1 MKKAVILSV
10 LFSLAML
17 LPFNAS
23 AEQQKTLGQWQ
34 VHYNAFNS
42 TFLSPAIATQ
52 YDVTRSASNGVLNI
66 AVLDKDTLTS
76 QSPGVS
82 GQAVNPLG
90 QVQQLAFQHI
100 HEGDAA
106 YYIAQFDF
114 TNAETLRFSIQIGEN
129 QTLKFN
135 QEFWL
140 ND

>member
-1 MKKAVILSV
+1 MKKTVIPYV
-10 LFSLAML
+10 LFSLAMFL
-17 LPFNAS
+17 SFNAS

-42 TFLSPAIATQ
+42 TFLTPVVATQ
-52 YDVTRSASNGVLNI
+52 YDLTRSASKGVLNI
-66 AVLDKDTLTS
+66 AVLNKETLTS

-82 GQAVNPLG
+82 GQVINPLG
-90 QVQQLAFQHI
+90 QVQRLAFQHVR
-100 HEGDAA
+100 EGDAA

-114 TNAETLRFSIQIGEN
+114 TNAETLRFSIQIGES

-135 QEFWL
+135 QEFWS

>member
-1 MKKAVILSV
+1 MKKTVIPYV
-10 LFSLAML
+10 LFSLAMFL
-17 LPFNAS
+17 SFNAS

-42 TFLSPAIATQ
+42 TFLTPVVATQ
-52 YDVTRSASNGVLNI
+52 YDLTRSASKGVLNI
-66 AVLDKDTLTS
+66 AVLNKETLTS

-82 GQAVNPLG
+82 GQVINPLG
-90 QVQQLAFQHI
+90 QVQRLAFQHVR
-100 HEGDAA
+100 EGDAA

-114 TNAETLRFSIQIGEN
+114 TNAETLRFSIQIGES

>member
-1 MKKAVILSV
+1 MKKTVMTYV
-10 LFSLAML
+10 VFSLAIL
-17 LPFNAS
+17 LSSHAN

-42 TFLSPAIATQ
+42 TFLSPAIATR
-52 YDVTRSASNGVLNI
+52 YDVTRSASKGVLNI

-82 GQAVNPLG
+82 GQVVNPLG

-100 HEGDAA
+100 NEGDAA

-114 TNAETLRFSIQIGEN
+114 TNAETLRFSIQVGKN